1 MIRTRLYLIPVI
13 IKMLLNCRIVLYMDA
28 LYLSSNSI
36 MRVYKPQICPIITVS
51 SNIPATENR
60 SNKFGCS
67 LALILGLASIQNL
80 APLGRI
86 NDESIVETGLDAII
100 DLDVPIFQR
109 RADSFYFRLDAP
121 LYVAQDRPRFVSKR
135 ALQAMC
141 LHIIAPIFSETN
153 GCTALGCSGPPCR
166 SLQSSVATPRRGAV
180 PL

>member
-60 SNKFGCS
+60 SNKFGCPFP
-67 LALILGLASIQNL
+67 LIFIRAVGQNFFTL
-80 APLGRI
+80 FGRDNEGIIIPGENTSVNLHIPLPDGYT
-86 NDESIVETGLDAII
+86 NGFHL
-100 DLDVPIFQR
+100 L
-109 RADSFYFRLDAP
+109 FYAP